1 MKLDVLDTIVLLKD
15 LPEKNLCRGDIGAIV
30 EMYSPD
36 GIEVEFVTGT
46 GQTQALVTLKTK
58 DVRLVSGSDILAV
71 RSLDAA

>member
-1 MKLDVLDTIVLLKD
+1 MKLEVLDTIVLLKD
-15 LPEKNLCRGDIGAIV
+15 LPENNLCRGDIGAIV

-58 DVRLVSGSDILAV
+58 EVRLVSGSDILAV

>member
-30 EMYSPD
+30 EMYSLD